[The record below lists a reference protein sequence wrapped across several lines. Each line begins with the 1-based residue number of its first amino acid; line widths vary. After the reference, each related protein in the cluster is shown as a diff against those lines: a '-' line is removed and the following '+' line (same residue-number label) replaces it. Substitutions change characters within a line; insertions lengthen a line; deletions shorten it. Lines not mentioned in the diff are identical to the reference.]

1 MKNLII
7 ITLVF
12 LFSLFFLPIT
22 QEFFVLNKLYLL
34 LLAGL
39 LLLITTAIE
48 IILKKKIVWQKK
60 PFDTLVILLV
70 LTTAIS
76 TIITS
81 TNRVQALL
89 SPNFGLA
96 MLVGL
101 TIFYFY
107 FSRQKTT
114 QVLRFTFYLSSL
126 ILSLLTVVFFFS
138 PFKSINLPTG
148 LQFLKNPVFST
159 MGGLLD
165 LAVFLGFLI
174 VFMATDLLS
183 GKKRTL
189 FDFAVFGLSLVSLI
203 LTIINLFKP
212 TNQLLLPPYRLS
224 WFASVEILKNPL
236 TALFGIGVDNF
247 SVIFSQ
253 VKDIAYNLSNLWQ
266 VNSFTISR
274 SAMLHVFTE
283 TGIFGLV
290 AILLLL
296 INLFRE
302 ALKKPKQILP
312 IAIYLLLI
320 ILFFPPSLPVF
331 FLLFFVT
338 GLIAQLNDEPIQ
350 TFDLSKLVP
359 VYISLIVVIFL
370 TVGFL
375 GYFLGRSYLSE
386 IYFKKSLDGYVKN
399 NAREVY
405 ENQRQ
410 AIILNPNIERFQ
422 ISFSQINLLIASN
435 LAAKGDKLTDQDR
448 SNIAQAIQAA
458 IAEAKNAVNR
468 NPLKNSNWENLAMIY
483 RNIVNVAQGADVWT
497 ISSYLRAIQTD
508 PQNPVYRLNLG
519 GVYYTLNNFDE
530 ATRMF
535 EQAASLKPNW
545 ANAYYNLAWSS
556 FKKEDYQRAVN
567 AMENA
572 VSLIDAKTSKSD
584 YDKAVKELAE
594 FKSKLPPTTTEQTT
608 EDNIQT
614 QEQLA
619 LPTPAKSLEPK
630 IKLPEEASPEAK

>member
-1 MKNLII
+1 MKNFII
-7 ITLVF
+7 IALVF
-12 LFSLFFLPIT
+12 LFSLFFLPTT
-22 QEFFVLNKLYLL
+22 QEFFISSKLYLL
-34 LLAGL
+34 LLAGIL
-39 LLLITTAIE
+39 LLVTSAIE
-48 IILKKKIVWQKK
+48 LISKKKIVWQKK

-70 LTTAIS
+70 LTTAVS

-81 TNRVQALL
+81 TNKIQALL
-89 SPNFGLA
+89 NPNFGLI
-96 MLVGL
+96 MIVGL

-107 FSRQKTT
+107 FSRKKTT

-126 ILSLLTVVFFFS
+126 ILSLITIIFFFFL
-138 PFKSINLPTG
+138 FKSVNLPIG

-159 MGGLLD
+159 MGSLLD
-165 LAVFLGFLI
+165 LAIFLGFLV
-174 VFMATDLLS
+174 VFMATDLFS
-183 GKKRTL
+183 SKKKAL
-189 FDFAVFGLSLVSLI
+189 FDFVVLGLGMVGLF

-212 TNQLLLPPYRLS
+212 ANQLLLPPYKLS

-253 VKDIAYNLSNLWQ
+253 VKDVAYNLSNLWQ

-274 SAMLHVFTE
+274 SALLHVFTE
-283 TGIFGLV
+283 TGIFGLI

-302 ALKKPKQILP
+302 AFKKPKQILP
-312 IAIYLLLI
+312 IAIYLLV
-320 ILFFPPSLPVF
+320 ILFFFPPSLPVF

-338 GLIAQLNDEPIQ
+338 GLVAQLNDEPTQ

-359 VYISLIVVIFL
+359 VYIGLIAFIFL
-370 TVGFL
+370 TVGLL
-375 GYFLGRSYLSE
+375 GYFLGRAYLSE
-386 IYFKKSLDGYVKN
+386 VYFKKSLDGYIKN
-399 NAREVY
+399 SAREVY

-410 AIILNPNIERFQ
+410 AIILNPYIERFR
-422 ISFSQINLLIASN
+422 ISFSQANLLIASN
-435 LAAKGDKLTDQDR
+435 LATKGDKLTDQDR

-458 IAEAKNAVNR
+458 IAEAKNVVNL

-508 PQNPVYRLNLG
+508 PQNPTYRLNLG

-572 VSLIDAKTSKSD
+572 ISLIDSKTSKAD
-584 YDKAVKELAE
+584 YDKAVKDLAE
-594 FKSKLPPTTTEQTT
+594 FKAKLPTNTKETTNSGTK
-608 EDNIQT
+608 T
-614 QEQLA
+614 QEQLV
-619 LPTPAKSLEPK
+619 LPTPAVTLEPK
-630 IKLPEEASPEAK
+630 IKLPQEASPETN